1 PVAGPR
7 TSRLAGHVLCPGPCD
22 RDSHHRRIP
31 SMPTLTRR
39 DWLRAAAV
47 SPVFVAAGGLR
58 PRPAHAAPKPADLK
72 PVIDKAVKFLASVQ
86 LEDGSWF
93 PKAGGP
99 GLTALT
105 VGALVRN
112 GVGPGTPIVDRGL
125 KYLEKNIQKDGG
137 VYSKALATY
146 TTCLAIM
153 AFKEANAG
161 GKYNAVIDA
170 ATKFVKGLQ
179 FGEGLDPKDAKYGGA
194 GYGNPGGRDRPD
206 LSNTHF
212 MIEALLTAG
221 VPKDDP

>member
-93 PKAGGP
+93 PQAGGP

-170 ATKFVKGLQ
+170 ATKFVKGSSSAR
-179 FGEGLDPKDAKYGGA
+179 GST
-194 GYGNPGGRDRPD
+194 RRTR
-206 LSNTHF
+206 S
-212 MIEALLTAG
+212 TAG
-221 VPKDDP
+221 PGTATPAA